1 MSKIIDLTHP
11 FTAAM
16 PVHAYDEPASIKQ
29 VRTLEKNYY
38 NDWLLSSGMHV
49 GTHID
54 GPGHL
59 TDSKLLLSNVPVEQF
74 VARGYLVDVRG
85 QTTIDAS
92 LLRNMPNEEGMIV
105 LICTGFDKKFGT
117 PAYFENYP
125 VMTPEFAQELVKR
138 KIKMVGTDCFSPDKY
153 PFEVHKIFFAQGIFI
168 AENLANLER
177 LVGVKNFTVVALPLK
192 TETDSA
198 LTRVVVIID

>member
-11 FTAAM
+11 FTASM
-16 PVHAYDEPASIKQ
+16 PVHADDEPASIKQ

-38 NDWLLSSGMHV
+38 NDWQLTSSMHV

-59 TDSKLLLSNVPVEQF
+59 TNSKVLMSTVPVEQF
-74 VARGYLVDVRG
+74 VGMGYLVDARG
-85 QTTIDAS
+85 LATIDA
-92 LLRNMPNEEGMIV
+92 LLLQNMPADENLIV

-117 PAYFENYP
+117 PEYFEQYP
-125 VMTPEFAQELVKR
+125 VMTPEFAHELVRR
-138 KIKMVGTDCFSPDKY
+138 KIKLVGTDCFSPDKY
-153 PFEVHKIFFAQGIFI
+153 PFEVHKIFLNQGIFI
-168 AENLANLER
+168 AENLANLEN
-177 LVGVKNFTVVALPLK
+177 LLGIQNFTVVALPLK

-198 LTRVVVIID
+198 LARVIAIVE